1 MRCLC
6 NKVSPCTAAVQK
18 KIHKCY
24 MHGSFFHHS
33 LCRAFI
39 HHSQLIFQ
47 LKKLSNEIYI
57 VSLTLYKI
65 LNHFKLIYYL
75 KSRLNLNKHLSVML
89 NNVKETIYQRI
100 PRLLLR
106 LCHSNFKLI
115 SNNVSNFS

>member
-1 MRCLC
+1 MRCLF

-18 KIHKCY
+18 KIHKYY

-33 LCRAFI
+33 LCHAFI
-39 HHSQLIFQ
+39 HHLQLIFQ
-47 LKKLSNEIYI
+47 LKKLNEIYI
-57 VSLTLYKI
+57 VSLTLCKI

-89 NNVKETIYQRI
+89 DNVKETIYQCI